1 MPRLQTGSGRTQEAR
16 KERGCTE
23 AEKAKGKEMTEAQI
37 QKLDK
42 IINEATINW
51 DIQRILQIAEF
62 DYGLTDIE
70 IDVLLERMTE

>member
-23 AEKAKGKEMTEAQI
+23 AEKAKGKKMTETQI
-37 QKLDK
+37 QKLDR

-51 DIQRILQIAEF
+51 DISRILQIAQF
-62 DYGLTDIE
+62 DYGLTDAE
-70 IDVLLERMTE
+70 IDVLLERMAK